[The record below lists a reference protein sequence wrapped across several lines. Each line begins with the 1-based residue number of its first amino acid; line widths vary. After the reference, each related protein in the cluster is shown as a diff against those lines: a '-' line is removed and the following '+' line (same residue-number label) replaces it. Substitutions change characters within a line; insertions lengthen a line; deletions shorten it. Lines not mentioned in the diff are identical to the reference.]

1 MITGIVGKLYQVTNA
16 RMPVPTDDEIMCGN
30 GKTMT
35 NAYFCLLD
43 AVERDRWV
51 ITNYKTD
58 FSTYMDAQEIFD
70 DFFERENV
78 TYGITEI
85 QKFLNSL
92 GKTQNKVWVEGA
104 VSQRRKL
111 GADIIWDSQRI
122 MSVDNRIREHTKIY
136 LIPKKYHKSDGSP
149 CQDEDCELPHF
160 IKVYCDKPLGIIDPI
175 AIIDCEEIG
184 EHYNTNEICYDTLTA
199 RGVKL

>member
-1 MITGIVGKLYQVTNA
+1 MMTGIVGKLFTLSTS
-16 RMPVPTDDEIMCGN
+16 RSPVPMEDDIMCGN
-30 GKTMT
+30 GKTMA

-43 AVERDRWV
+43 SIDRDRWV
-51 ITNYKTD
+51 ITNYHTD
-58 FSTYMDAQEIFD
+58 FSTYMGAQEIFD
-70 DFFERENV
+70 EFFERENV

-111 GADIIWDSQRI
+111 GADIIWDSQRV
-122 MSVDNRIREHTKIY
+122 MSVDNRIREHTKVY
-136 LIPKKYHKSDGSP
+136 LIPKKFHKHDGTP
-149 CQDEDCELPHF
+149 CFDEDCMQPHF

-175 AIIDCEEIG
+175 AVIDCEEMG
-184 EHYNTNEICYDTLTA
+184 AHYNTNELCLDNLA
-199 RGVKL
+199 APGVR